1 MNLVPKQAE
10 NSLSLSTTKQVGN
23 SLSLPEK
30 FRQSAQELKQVR
42 TLTGVAML
50 LAMSVVISFT
60 ASVRVTE
67 TIKIGLGYLIT
78 ALLGMLYGPFTAAL
92 AAGAGDLIKYL
103 LKPDGAYFFGFTLTA
118 MLGGVVYGVFFY
130 REKCTIPRAI
140 ASKATVSLLPNCL
153 LNTVWVSWLYGMPF
167 LGALG
172 PRVIKNL
179 MALPFEIVLLY
190 IVLNGMNKVIQ
201 RAKLH

>member
-103 LKPDGAYFFGFTLTA
+103 LKPDGAYFFGFTLTS

-140 ASKATVSLLPNCL
+140 ASKATVSLLLNCL

>member
-118 MLGGVVYGVFFY
+118 MLGGVVYGVFCY

-140 ASKATVSLLPNCL
+140 ASKATVSLLLNCL

>member
-130 REKCTIPRAI
+130 REKCTIPRAM
-140 ASKATVSLLPNCL
+140 ASKATVSLLLNCL

>member
-42 TLTGVAML
+42 TLTGV
-50 LAMSVVISFT
+50 AMSVVISFT

-130 REKCTIPRAI
+130 RERCTIPRAI
-140 ASKATVSLLPNCL
+140 ASKATVSLLLNCL

-179 MALPFEIVLLY
+179 MALPFEIVLLS

>member
-60 ASVRVTE
+60 ASVRVTG

-103 LKPDGAYFFGFTLTA
+103 LKPDGAYFYGFTLTA

-140 ASKATVSLLPNCL
+140 ASKATVSLLLNCL

>member
-140 ASKATVSLLPNCL
+140 ASKATVSLLLNCL

-167 LGALG
+167 LGTLG